1 MSQPLDPHQLDTIL
15 QQSLRPWLGN
25 LLGNLSP
32 DLSPDLLPNQSPQ
45 LPQFDIHTYKIADST
60 NLRVWDW
67 FDRGAQEGTVAI
79 AHTQQAGR
87 GQRGRSWQSSPG
99 GLYLS
104 LGLQPNQDALN
115 AAGLTIGCA
124 WGIAAIF
131 RQWAIPVGL
140 KWLNDLILDG
150 KKLGGILTETRIQQ
164 GRIQQA
170 VVGIGLNWQNE
181 VPAPGI
187 ALYPYLTESW
197 PVQGVPRHSTE
208 NLAAARTLDPTSQ
221 NAEATSASL
230 VPPSSHELPIA
241 SLEHLAALVLTG
253 AWAGYWLWKTQG
265 MAALLPRYE
274 ALLLNRGQVVTLD
287 GETGTVQGITPLGH
301 LRVQFSLP
309 DGGTHE
315 RHLQSGEIQLGY
327 GDRPP
332 LASSE

>member
-1 MSQPLDPHQLDTIL
+1 MFQPLDPHQLDTIL
-15 QQSLRPWLGN
+15 QQSLRQWLAN
-25 LLGNLSP
+25 LLP
-32 DLSPDLLPNQSPQ
+32 DLFPDPLPDLLSDPSPQ
-45 LPQFDIHTYKIADST
+45 LPQFEVHTYKTIGST
-60 NLRVWDW
+60 NLCLWDW

-79 AHTQQAGR
+79 AHTQQVGR

-104 LGLQPNQDALN
+104 LGLQPNQDALS
-115 AAGLTIGCA
+115 ATGLTIGCA

-181 VPAPGI
+181 VPEPGI
-187 ALYPYLTESW
+187 ALHSYLTQSW
-197 PVQGVPRHSTE
+197 PTQGTPNSSTE
-208 NLAAARTLDPTSQ
+208 DLAATSG
-221 NAEATSASL
+221 AEASAASPAMLTSRESPVAS
-230 VPPSSHELPIA
+230 I
-241 SLEHLAALVLTG
+241 EHLAALVLTG

-265 MAALLPRYE
+265 MTALLPRYE
-274 ALLLNRGQVVTLD
+274 ALLLNQGQVVTLD
-287 GETGTVQGITPLGH
+287 GQTGTVRGITPLGH

-309 DGGTHE
+309 NGGTNE

-332 LASSE
+332 MASS